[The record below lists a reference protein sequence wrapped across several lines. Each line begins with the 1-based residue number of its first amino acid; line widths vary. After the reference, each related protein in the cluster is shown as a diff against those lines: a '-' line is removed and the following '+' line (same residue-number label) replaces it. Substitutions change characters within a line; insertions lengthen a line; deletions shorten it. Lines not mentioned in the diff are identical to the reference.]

1 VRSAVPGKAG
11 IVPIR
16 DLQVQ
21 FFEVGRIRLGKKE
34 PDKRFPDKHETFRI
48 TSRDQGLIEEAARL
62 YGGQVKPWTPQGG
75 GPPQFEVLTEA
86 DELPVYVPQQVV
98 DPNYELWGKAVCKRR
113 CDGVREMLSGDP
125 CICKAQSIEPK
136 SADHCKPTVRVQVM
150 LADIPG
156 LTVWRLESHGIYACA
171 YLGQLAPLIANAP
184 MPLPGKLILRKNEQ
198 RRWNATEKKV
208 EVLQYI
214 VPAIIIDALTARQ
227 VAIGGD
233 AMTTA
238 LAAAGAPAAIGAAP
252 ARAIEQSSTSEPASS
267 APGLDKETLD
277 RILVAVE
284 RADTV
289 EALDKLRQG
298 FIDHGVSDE
307 RVKAAWAS
315 KRAAVV
321 AAAALALANTP
332 QYAIG
337 DQVEVGGITFTK
349 VADSPFPEHN
359 APAQVS
365 EGTTANPHPPAPAI
379 PTQAEHQ
386 RAVGEFVT
394 EVINERVKAPEPCTD
409 VFCGGVNGGCGWS
422 PDEHVAAHGGKK
434 LLTDMPTGFT
444 QPVSAPSERVIE
456 LPAADV
462 TETVTTAQEL
472 HYDVD
477 AERNALMAAAAHFNW
492 TTAELFAKLKEH
504 AGIATVGDAT
514 GAQLRAFRESL
525 AAAR

>member
-1 VRSAVPGKAG
+1 
-11 IVPIR
+11 VPIR

-75 GPPQFEVLTEA
+75 GAPQFEVLTEA
-86 DELPVYVPQQVV
+86 DELPVYVPQQVI

-125 CICKAQSIEPK
+125 CVCKAQQIEPK

-198 RRWNATEKKV
+198 RRWNATEKRV

-252 ARAIEQSSTSEPASS
+252 SRASDHATAISEPPAT
-267 APGLDKETLD
+267 GLDKETLD

-284 RADTV
+284 RANTI
-289 EALDKLRQG
+289 EALDVLRQG
-298 FIDHGVSDE
+298 FIDHDVNDE

-315 KRAAVV
+315 KRASVV
-321 AAAALALANTP
+321 AAEALALANTP
-332 QYAIG
+332 QYAVG
-337 DQVEVGGITFTK
+337 DQVEVGGFTFTK
-349 VADSPFPEHN
+349 HSESPFPEHN
-359 APAQVS
+359 APAQRDERAAATQGS
-365 EGTTANPHPPAPAI
+365 AASAM
-379 PTQAEHQ
+379 PTQKEHE
-386 RAVGEFVT
+386 RSISNTVT
-394 EVINERVKAPEPCTD
+394 GVINGRVKASEPCTD
-409 VFCGGVNGGCGWS
+409 VFCGGANGGCGWS

-434 LLTDMPTGFT
+434 LLTDMPVGFA
-444 QPVSAPSERVIE
+444 QPQERVID
-456 LPAADV
+456 LPAGDV
-462 TETVTTAQEL
+462 KETAAPQPAQSGL
-472 HYDVD
+472 DVES
-477 AERNALMAAAAHFNW
+477 ERNALMVAAAEHGW
-492 TTAELFAKLKEH
+492 TTAELFTKLKEH
-504 AGIATVGDAT
+504 AGVATVGDAT
-514 GAQLRAFRESL
+514 AAQLRAFRDSL
-525 AAAR
+525 KAAQA

>member
-1 VRSAVPGKAG
+1 M
-11 IVPIR
+11 PIR

-48 TSRDQGLIEEAARL
+48 TSRDQGLIESAARL

-75 GPPQFEVLTEA
+75 GAPQFEVLTEA
-86 DELPVYVPQQVV
+86 DELPVYVPQQVI

-125 CICKAQSIEPK
+125 CVCKAQQIEPK

-198 RRWNATEKKV
+198 RRWNATERKV
-208 EVLQYI
+208 DVLQYI

-233 AMTTA
+233 AWTTA

-252 ARAIEQSSTSEPASS
+252 ARASDHAVAMAEHT
-267 APGLDKETLD
+267 APGLDKGTLD

-284 RADTV
+284 RANTV
-289 EALDKLRQG
+289 EALDVLRQG
-298 FIDHGVSDE
+298 FVDHGVQDE
-307 RVKAAWAS
+307 RVKAAWVS
-315 KRAAVV
+315 KRKAVETAAT
-321 AAAALALANTP
+321 LADPP
-332 QYAIG
+332 QYAVG

-349 VADSPFPEHN
+349 HSDSPFSEHN
-359 APAQVS
+359 APAQRD
-365 EGTTANPHPPAPAI
+365 EHAATTQGSAAPVI
-379 PTQAEHQ
+379 PTQKEHE
-386 RAVGEFVT
+386 RSIGNTVT
-394 EVINERVKAPEPCTD
+394 GVINGRVKAPEPCVD

-434 LLTDMPTGFT
+434 LLTDMPVGF
-444 QPVSAPSERVIE
+444 APSQERVID
-456 LPAADV
+456 LPAGDV
-462 TETVTTAQEL
+462 TEVPAPQTPAPQAGEPGP
-472 HYDVD
+472 DVD
-477 AERNALMAAAAHFNW
+477 AERGTLMVLAAERGW

-504 AGIATVGDAT
+504 AGVAAVGDAT
-514 GAQLRAFRESL
+514 AAQLRAFRDSL
-525 AAAR
+525 KAAQA